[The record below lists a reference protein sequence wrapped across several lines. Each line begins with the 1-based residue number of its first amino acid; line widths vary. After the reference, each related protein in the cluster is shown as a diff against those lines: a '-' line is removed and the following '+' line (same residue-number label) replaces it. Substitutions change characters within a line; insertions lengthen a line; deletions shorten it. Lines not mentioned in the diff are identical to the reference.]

1 MATRTP
7 DEKSAPL
14 GEIDKKP
21 RVSPGR
27 YSIADED
34 EVPPMRIDSTT
45 MPAVRADGPMTAI
58 ARVAVPRKPLP
69 VGPPP
74 LPRTSGKRAG
84 SEKPP
89 KKAASEKPAARPPSI
104 APPPEEPRRRRSS
117 LRPPAMHKPTSVMPP
132 ALAVEAVPLSL
143 GMPLDGFDEGSIA
156 FAFDSLLSD
165 GPGGLPGT
173 MEMDLSPV
181 RELFAELA
189 ANHMRHVRD
198 FMIDVKWGDV
208 TRDWINICVPPV
220 RTLTKAADRL
230 ELAELREALSTL
242 ATTLDELNATGGQM
256 LDAAEKQRLL
266 EAYESL
272 VTLLPQ
278 AFALDRD
285 KTLREGVIVQAL
297 LLQVPDV
304 RKVTIDKLH
313 AAGLT
318 GLAVLFEANAG
329 DIAHV
334 AGIPDTLAAKIV
346 ERVQAYRAE
355 MMSASPS
362 DARAAEREKL
372 ATLTGQ
378 LKTHHEAYEAAAGA
392 WSADA
397 KARKRDGFR
406 AREDKWLEISVLLA
420 RFGEVDRLAGIE
432 KVPFA
437 QRIGQLADYLD
448 EAREKYRAE

>member
-1 MATRTP
+1 MLTSVATRTP

-14 GEIDKKP
+14 EEIDKKP
-21 RVSPGR
+21 RLSPGR

-45 MPAVRADGPMTAI
+45 MPAVRVDGPPKSAI
-58 ARVAVPRKPLP
+58 ARVTVPRKPL
-69 VGPPP
+69 GPPP
-74 LPRTSGKRAG
+74 LPKTSARKA

-89 KKAASEKPAARPPSI
+89 KKTSEKPAARPPSI
-104 APPPEEPRRRRSS
+104 APPPDEPKRRRSS
-117 LRPPAMHKPTSVMPP
+117 LRPPAMHRPASVMPP
-132 ALAVEAVPLSL
+132 SMELTPISLSI
-143 GMPLDGFDEGSIA
+143 PPDGFDEGSIA
-156 FAFDSLLSD
+156 FAFDSLLAE

-173 MEMDLSPV
+173 MEMDLAPV

-208 TRDWINICVPPV
+208 TRDWLHICIPPV

-230 ELAELREALSTL
+230 ELAELGAALGAL
-242 ATTLDELNATGGQM
+242 ATTLEELNATGGQM
-256 LDAAEKQRLL
+256 LDAAEKERLL
-266 EAYESL
+266 DAYEAL
-272 VTLLPQ
+272 IVLLPQ

-285 KTLREGVIVQAL
+285 KTQREGVIVQAL

-346 ERVQAYRAE
+346 ERMQAYRAE
-355 MMSASPS
+355 MMSSSPA

-372 ATLTGQ
+372 ATLAGQ
-378 LKTHHEAYEAAAGA
+378 LKTEHEAYEEAAGA

-397 KARKRDGFR
+397 KTRKRENFR
-406 AREDKWLEISVLLA
+406 AREETWLEISVLLA

-437 QRIGQLADYLD
+437 QRLGQLAAYLD
-448 EAREKYRAE
+448 EAREKYRSE